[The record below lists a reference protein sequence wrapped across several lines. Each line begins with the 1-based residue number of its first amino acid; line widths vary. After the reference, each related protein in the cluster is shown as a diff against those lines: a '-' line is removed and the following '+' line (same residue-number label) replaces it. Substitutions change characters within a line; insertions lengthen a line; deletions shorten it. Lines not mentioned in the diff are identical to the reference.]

1 MVPYLKFLKKFIIG
15 GVIGLSGTVLVYA
28 VLITKDRFT
37 PIYTITDDRVPSIIN
52 DNFRRSMNILIEDN
66 GFNEA
71 AANGSTTKTV
81 SLNVAQ
87 SATDYGILVTPAW
100 NASIRVTAKTVN
112 GFTVTYADP
121 GGSGSTFDWILV
133 R

>member
-1 MVPYLKFLKKFIIG
+1 MGLLKRFLS
-15 GVIGLSGTVLVYA
+15 LSVLILLIAAGYAFA

-37 PIYTITDDRVPSIIN
+37 PVYTLKDDRAASVIN
-52 DNFRRSMNILIEDN
+52 DNFRRAMNILIEDK
-66 GFNEA
+66 GINEA
-71 AANGSTTKTV
+71 ASNGSTSKTV
-81 SLNVAQ
+81 SLKVAQ
-87 SATDYGILVTPAW
+87 TAADFGVIITPAW

-112 GFTVTYADP
+112 NFTVTYTDP